1 MDNHRTDMIYK
12 IDGFVKSLPNLSFR
26 AKPPSSIFIVF
37 LFILVF
43 LSGCTIKSIE
53 ISRTIK
59 LPEYIYKSPLKN
71 YYSSA
76 TVGIFKFQSPVYA
89 PQVGYA
95 AASTLH
101 KRLLQNKVFFRVVQE
116 FDVEDLSFENLIKIA
131 EKKHYELIIT
141 GTVRYYIEGSAL
153 QESRVDEQIH
163 VIHVP
168 TKETLWYS
176 EAVEIGRPVCSS
188 DYIFFKI
195 KNEPAPSAAALMS
208 INAQKI
214 CNMFLSVSP
223 HYAALK
229 KDMKWI
235 DDGYNYL
242 LAKNYDKAKF
252 CFEKALSINPDNPYA
267 FLNLG
272 VVYEKRGN
280 KSEAVKMYRKVIKL
294 NPKIIVKESSD
305 PEKTGYTLVDLA
317 KDNLKMIQQQ

>member
-1 MDNHRTDMIYK
+1 MQYSNTPV
-12 IDGFVKSLPNLSFR
+12 G
-26 AKPPSSIFIVF
+26 AKPISSIFIVF
-37 LFILVF
+37 LFVPVF
-43 LSGCTIKSIE
+43 ISGCTIKSIE

-176 EAVEIGRPVCSS
+176 EAVEIGRPVPNS

-195 KNEPAPSAAALMS
+195 KNEPAPSAESLMS
-208 INAQKI
+208 INAQKL

-242 LAKNYDKAKF
+242 VAKDYDQAEF
-252 CFEKALSINPDNPYA
+252 CFKKALSINSDNPYA

-272 VVYEKRGN
+272 VVYERQGN
-280 KSEAVKMYRKVIKL
+280 TGEAIKMYQKVIEL
-294 NPKIIVKESSD
+294 NPKIVVKESTD
-305 PEKTGYTLVDLA
+305 PQKTGYTLVDLA
-317 KDNLKMIQQQ
+317 KDNLKKLQQ

>member
-1 MDNHRTDMIYK
+1 MDKDMECSNIPV
-12 IDGFVKSLPNLSFR
+12 G
-26 AKPPSSIFIVF
+26 AKPLSSIVIVF

-43 LSGCTIKSIE
+43 LSGCTTKNIE
-53 ISRTIK
+53 ISRTIN
-59 LPEYIYKSPLKN
+59 LPEYIHKSPLKN
-71 YYSSA
+71 YYSNA
-76 TVGIFKFQSPVYA
+76 TVGIFKFQSPVNA
-89 PQVGYA
+89 PQVGHA

-141 GTVRYYIEGSAL
+141 GAIRYYLEGSSL
-153 QESRVDEQIH
+153 QKSRVDQQIH

-168 TKETLWYS
+168 TKETIWYA
-176 EAVEIGRPVCSS
+176 EAVEIGKPVPSS

-195 KNEPAPSAAALMS
+195 LNEPAPSAASLMN
-208 INAQKI
+208 INAQKL
-214 CNMFLSVSP
+214 CNMFLSVSK

-242 LAKNYDKAKF
+242 VAKDYDKAKF

-272 VVYEKRGN
+272 VVYERQGKT
-280 KSEAVKMYRKVIKL
+280 SEAIEMYLKVVEL
-294 NPKIIVKESSD
+294 NPKIVVKES
-305 PEKTGYTLVDLA
+305 TGPQKPGCTLVDLA
-317 KDNLKMIQQQ
+317 KDNLKMLLK

>member
-1 MDNHRTDMIYK
+1 MECSNIPV
-12 IDGFVKSLPNLSFR
+12 G
-26 AKPPSSIFIVF
+26 AKPLSSIFIVF
-37 LFILVF
+37 LFILIF
-43 LSGCTIKSIE
+43 LSGCTLKNIE

-71 YYSSA
+71 YYSNA
-76 TVGIFKFQSPVYA
+76 TVGIFKFQSPVNA

-101 KRLLQNKVFFRVVQE
+101 KRLLQNKVFSKVVQE
-116 FDVEDLSFENLIKIA
+116 FDVEDISVENLIKIA
-131 EKKHYELIIT
+131 KKKHYELIIT
-141 GTVRYYIEGSAL
+141 GIVRYYIEGSSL
-153 QESRVDEQIH
+153 QESRVDEQIQ

-168 TKETLWYS
+168 TKETLWYA
-176 EAVEIGRPVCSS
+176 EAVEIGRPVSSS
-188 DYIFFKI
+188 DYIFFQI
-195 KNEPAPSAAALMS
+195 ENEPAPSAATLMS

-214 CNMFLSVSP
+214 CNMFLSVST

-242 LAKNYDKAKF
+242 VAKDYNKAKF

-272 VVYEKRGN
+272 VVYERQGN
-280 KSEAVKMYRKVIKL
+280 TSEAIKMYQKVIEL
-294 NPKIIVKESSD
+294 NPKIVVKESTD

-317 KDNLKMIQQQ
+317 KDNLKMLQQ